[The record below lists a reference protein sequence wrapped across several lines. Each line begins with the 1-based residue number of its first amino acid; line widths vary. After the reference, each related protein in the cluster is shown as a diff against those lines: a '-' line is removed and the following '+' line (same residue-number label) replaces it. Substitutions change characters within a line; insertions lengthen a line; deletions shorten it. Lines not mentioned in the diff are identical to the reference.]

1 MLNIY
6 INLYVIIYS
15 CKYKTGIIITS
26 HLLIFFKTDLVIP
39 LEIWCDGELHFQSGA
54 CDWLQMNCQVQL
66 WELMDVLMN
75 GLPHLW
81 HADQLT

>member
-1 MLNIY
+1 MYIY
-6 INLYVIIYS
+6 LLLFILVII
-15 CKYKTGIIITS
+15 KQIIIIITRF
-26 HLLIFFKTDLVIP
+26 IFFKTDLVIP
-39 LEIWCDGELHFQSGA
+39 LEIWCDGELYFQSGA
-54 CDWLQMNCQVQL
+54 CDGLQMNCQVQL